1 MCISESATDD
11 GVNDFQNDEFLL
23 SDQDIVTCFDG
34 NENYVNE
41 NDNYAEDG
49 ENDDYN
55 TGYEGEEDDEMDAED
70 KPGIPL
76 LYFLFYQLF
85 TLCRCRSSCQN
96 I

>member
-55 TGYEGEEDDEMDAED
+55 TGYEGDEMDAED